1 MLKLIRYVKPY
12 WGMVVIAIVL
22 LFVQANANLALPDY
36 MARIVNNGIQ
46 QGGVEDAVAE
56 ALRPETMQHVLLFL
70 TPEEQQMVR
79 DAYRLVTPDDS
90 DYADLKAQYPALD
103 GPVYVLQPVDTA
115 TRQALNPVMAK
126 GLVAAAGVAKMLA
139 DPEQAAALAEQ
150 MGFDLGRLPAGAN
163 ALDMLPKMPEAIRA
177 QVVTAVN
184 QRFAALG
191 DTMLEQMAV
200 SVVKA
205 EYEALGADI
214 GARQMRY
221 ILRVGLLMLG
231 MTLVSILAAIGVGYF
246 AARTAA
252 GVARDLREAVFA
264 KVVNFSA
271 AEFNRFSTASL
282 ITRTTNDVTQ
292 IQRTLFLIIR
302 LMFFAPILGIGGI
315 LHALDTAPN
324 MWWILALALGVL
336 TVIVGGIIAVTL
348 PKFRI
353 MQRLVDR
360 LNLVLRE
367 NLTGLLVVRAFNRQ
381 PEETARFDRANRD
394 LTRVSLFVNRVMVLL
409 FPLMMLLMNALAVLI
424 LWVGAHQVDQGLIQ
438 VGDMMAFLQYAFQV
452 VMAFMMMTMMFVF
465 LPRSFVS
472 GDRIAE
478 VLETEPTVKDPE
490 HPKAFPEPFRG
501 VVAFDHVCFRYPGA
515 EEDVLHDISFV
526 AEPGKVTAIIG
537 TTGSGKSTL
546 VNLIPRFYDVTE
558 GAIRIDGVDIREV
571 RLADLRRRIGYV
583 PQRGALFTGTI
594 ADNLRMADED
604 APEEVLHRAV
614 EVAQAAE
621 FVFGKPEGLAQEIAQ
636 GGANV
641 SGGQKQRLAIARALV
656 RRAPIYIFDDSFS
669 ALDFKTEA
677 ALRRALQRYAADATV
692 IIVTQ
697 RVAPIRHADQILVLD
712 KGRLVGKGTH
722 EELLRTNEV
731 YREIALTQ
739 LGEEV
744 LA

>member
-1 MLKLIRYVKPY
+1 MLRLLRFVKPY
-12 WGMVVIAIVL
+12 WGMVVLAIVL

-56 ALRPETMQHVLLFL
+56 ALRPQTMDHLLLFL
-70 TPEEQQMVR
+70 SPEEQQMVQ
-79 DAYRLVTPDDS
+79 DAYRLVTPDDP
-90 DYADLKAQYPALD
+90 DYAEIQAQYPALE
-103 GPVYVLQPVDTA
+103 GAVYVLQPLDKDA
-115 TRQALNPVMAK
+115 RAALNPVLAK
-126 GLVAAAGVAKMLA
+126 GLVVASGLEQALA
-139 DPEQAAALAEQ
+139 DPEKAAAMSQQ
-150 MGFDLGRLPAGAN
+150 MGFDLSRLPPGTS
-163 ALDMLPKMPEAIRA
+163 LFDVLPKMPASIRE
-177 QVVTAVN
+177 QMITKIN
-184 QRFAALG
+184 ERFAALG
-191 DTMLEQMAV
+191 DSMLVQMAV
-200 SVVKA
+200 GVVKA
-205 EYEALGADI
+205 EYDALGVDT

-221 ILRVGLLMLG
+221 ILLVGLWMLG

-246 AARTAA
+246 ASRTAA
-252 GVARDLREAVFA
+252 GVARDLRDAVFA
-264 KVVNFSA
+264 KVVGFSA

-292 IQRTLFLIIR
+292 VQTVLFLVIR
-302 LMFFAPILGIGGI
+302 MMFFAPILGIGGI

-324 MWWILALALGVL
+324 MWWILALALSVL
-336 TVIVGGIIAVTL
+336 LVIVGAIIAVTL
-348 PKFRI
+348 PKFRV
-353 MQRLVDR
+353 MQKLIDR

-381 PEETARFDRANRD
+381 PEETRRFDQANLD

-409 FPLMMLLMNALAVLI
+409 FPLMMLLMNSLAVLI
-424 LWVGAHQVDQGLIQ
+424 IWVGSHQVDQGFIQ

-452 VMAFMMMTMMFVF
+452 VMAFLMMTMMFVF

-478 VLETEPTVKDPE
+478 VLETESTVKELPE
-490 HPKAFPEPFRG
+490 PKTFPEPFRG
-501 VVAFDHVCFRYPGA
+501 EVVFDHVSFRYPGA

-526 AEPGKVTAIIG
+526 AEPGKITAIIG

-594 ADNLRMADED
+594 ADNLRMADEE
-604 APEEVLHRAV
+604 APEEVLRQAV

-621 FVFGKPEGLAQEIAQ
+621 FVFGKPEGLEAEIAQ

-677 ALRRALQRYAADATV
+677 ALRRALKRYAADATV

-712 KGRLVGKGTH
+712 EGRLVGKGTH
-722 EELLRTNEV
+722 EELLQTNEV

>member
-70 TPEEQQMVR
+70 TPEEQQMVQ
-79 DAYRLVTPDDS
+79 DAYRLVTPDDP
-90 DYADLKAQYPALD
+90 DYADLQARYPTLD
-103 GPVYVLQPVDTA
+103 GPVYVLRPMDKA

-139 DPEQAAALAEQ
+139 DPEQAAALADQ
-150 MGFDLGRLPAGAN
+150 MGFDLSRLPAGAN
-163 ALDMLPKMPEAIRA
+163 VLDMLPKMPEAIRA

-205 EYEALGADI
+205 EYEALGVDI

-231 MTLVSILAAIGVGYF
+231 MTLVAILAAIGVGYF

-302 LMFFAPILGIGGI
+302 MMFFAPILGIGGI

-324 MWWILALALGVL
+324 MWWILALALAVL
-336 TVIVGGIIAVTL
+336 TVIIGGIIAMTL
-348 PKFRI
+348 PKFRV

-394 LTRVSLFVNRVMVLL
+394 LTQVSLFVNRVMVLL

-472 GDRIAE
+472 GDRVAE

-501 VVAFDHVCFRYPGA
+501 VVAFDHVSFRYPGA

-604 APEEVLHRAV
+604 ASEEVLRRAV

-677 ALRRALQRYAADATV
+677 ALRRALKRYAADATV

-712 KGRLVGKGTH
+712 EGRLVGKGTH
-722 EELLRTNEV
+722 EELLQTNEV

>member
-1 MLKLIRYVKPY
+1 MLRLIRYVKPY
-12 WGMVVIAIVL
+12 WGMVFIALVL

-56 ALRPETMQHVLLFL
+56 ALRPQTLEHVLLFL
-70 TPEEQQMVR
+70 TPEEQRMVKN
-79 DAYRLVTPDDS
+79 AYRLVTPDDP
-90 DYADLKAQYPALD
+90 DYAALKAQYPALD
-103 GPVYVLQPVDTA
+103 GPVYVLRPLDKA
-115 TRQALNPVMAK
+115 AREALNPVLAK
-126 GLVAAAGVAKMLA
+126 GLVVTSGLQKMLA
-139 DPEQAAALAEQ
+139 DPEKAAALGRQ
-150 MGFDLGRLPAGAN
+150 MGFDLSRLPPGTD
-163 ALDMLPKMPEAIRA
+163 LFDVLPRMPENIRA
-177 QVVTAVN
+177 QVVAAIN
-184 QRFAALG
+184 ERFAALG
-191 DTMLEQMAV
+191 DKMLVQMAV
-200 SVVKA
+200 GVVKA
-205 EYEALGADI
+205 ESEALGMDTA
-214 GARQMRY
+214 ARQMRY
-221 ILRVGLLMLG
+221 ILLVGLWMLG
-231 MTLVSILAAIGVGYF
+231 VTLVSILAAIGVGYF

-252 GVARDLREAVFA
+252 GVARDLRDAVFT

-292 IQRTLFLIIR
+292 IQTVLFLIIR

-324 MWWILALALGVL
+324 MWWILALALAVL
-336 TVIVGGIIAVTL
+336 SVIIGGIIAITL

-353 MQRLVDR
+353 MQKLVDR

-381 PEETARFDRANRD
+381 PEETKRFDQANLD
-394 LTRVSLFVNRVMVLL
+394 LTLVSLFVNRVMVLL
-409 FPLMMLLMNALAVLI
+409 FPLMMLLMNALGVLI
-424 LWVGAHQVDQGLIQ
+424 LWVGSHQVDQGFIQ

-452 VMAFMMMTMMFVF
+452 VTAFMMMTMMFVF

-478 VLETEPTVKDPE
+478 VLDTEPSVKDPE
-490 HPKAFPEPFRG
+490 HPKSFPEPFRG
-501 VVAFDHVCFRYPGA
+501 VVAFEHVSFRYPGA
-515 EEDVLHDISFV
+515 EADVLHDISFV
-526 AEPGKVTAIIG
+526 AEPGKVMAIIG

-571 RLADLRRRIGYV
+571 RLADLRRRIGFV
-583 PQRGALFTGTI
+583 PQRSALFTGTI
-594 ADNLRMADED
+594 ADNLRMADEE
-604 APEEVLHRAV
+604 APEEVLRQAV

-621 FVFGKPEGLAQEIAQ
+621 FVFGKPEGLTAEIAQ

-677 ALRRALQRYAADATV
+677 ALRRALKRYAANATV

-697 RVAPIRHADQILVLD
+697 RVAPIRHADLILVLD
-712 KGRLVGKGTH
+712 EGRVVGKGTH